1 MKRNNEDIGINKIF
15 ESNNSD
21 DENNE
26 VNDEKWPDTKRRR
39 ETSPNITKH
48 RISPLNEEN
57 DLREKHGK

>member
-1 MKRNNEDIGINKIF
+1 MKRNNEDSGINKIF

-39 ETSPNITKH
+39 ETSPNNTKN
-48 RISPLNEEN
+48 RISPLNEEI

>member
-39 ETSPNITKH
+39 ETSPNNTKN
-48 RISPLNEEN
+48 RISPSSEEI
-57 DLREKHGK
+57 DHRSKHGK